1 MKNLITNI
9 LTLIILT
16 TYTPAESQ
24 NYYPFPDSNAIWNT
38 VGENMFTFD
47 TYRFRYG
54 MYGDTIINSQTYQ
67 KIYDLYDTNLIHENS
82 IYYAALRNEN
92 KKVFVKFPDH
102 NEFILY
108 DFTLEVGDT
117 IWYNM
122 GGCASHEGCDLWQQ
136 SHWKY
141 VYLIDSVL
149 LENGEQRKRWH
160 FESEIM
166 GDTWI
171 EGFGSVAW
179 IGLFNPL
186 ITDAI
191 LNGDGYEFAC
201 FKQDDEVVYLNN
213 TQCEK
218 CFCQLYT
225 AIPLNGNI
233 EVNDITIFPNPAN
246 GILHIKQLNPNI
258 SYNIELRNL
267 YGQLVKEAK
276 NIQSSHYTMNVSDLK
291 PGVYFY
297 LIRQQ
302 NEIIQQGKLITK

>member
-1 MKNLITNI
+1 
-9 LTLIILT
+9 
-16 TYTPAESQ
+16 
-24 NYYPFPDSNAIWNT
+24 
-38 VGENMFTFD
+38 MFTFD

-54 MYGDTIINSQTYQ
+54 MYGDTIINSHTYH

-82 IYYAALRNEN
+82 TYYAALRNEN
-92 KKVFVKFPDH
+92 DKVYVKLPDY

-117 IWYNM
+117 IWYNL

-141 VYLIDSVL
+141 VYMIDSVL

-160 FESEIM
+160 FESEVM

-171 EGFGSVAW
+171 EGIGSVAW

-201 FKQDDEVVYLNN
+201 FKQDDEVVYLDNP
-213 TQCEK
+213 QCDK

-225 AIPLNGNI
+225 AIPLNENNEQNI
-233 EVNDITIFPNPAN
+233 FEIFPNPAN
-246 GILHIKQLNPNI
+246 EKLNLKIQSPKSNLV
-258 SYNIELRNL
+258 YTIELRNL
-267 YGQLVKEAK
+267 YGQLVKEEN
-276 NIQSSHYTMNVSDLK
+276 NIQSSHYTLNVTDLK
-291 PGVYFY
+291 AGVYFY
-297 LIRQQ
+297 VIRDMRRCCSK
-302 NEIIQQGKLITK
+302 EK